1 MNVRSVFLTGLFLW
15 LAVSLQAGPA
25 VPEPLAT
32 ALGKFVAAE
41 AEWAYTQVYRRA
53 DKPHAQT
60 VARFDPSRPREHQ
73 WELVLLRGRKPS
85 SDEASRWCKRRMQED
100 VSNDAEAMV
109 QALDLEKARFFDES
123 PDRVR
128 YAVPLRKQTIKRV
141 PTENF
146 IVIAEVDRRTETL
159 RRLSASLTDEIRI
172 LGGMAKIDTAE
183 GEVVFQALE
192 GGSAAR
198 PVYISARGTGSALF
212 KRVQRSAEILFVDQR
227 RVKS

>member
-1 MNVRSVFLTGLFLW
+1 MAKPNESN
-15 LAVSLQAGPA
+15 AKP
-25 VPEPLAT
+25 P
-32 ALGKFVAAE
+32 
-41 AEWAYTQVYRRA
+41 A
-53 DKPHAQT
+53 DKPDAQT
-60 VARFDPSRPREHQ
+60 VARFDPSRPRERQ

-85 SDEASRWCKRRMQED
+85 TEEASRWCKRRMQED
-100 VSNDAEAMV
+100 VNNDAEAMV
-109 QALDLEKARFFDES
+109 QALDLENARFFDES

-128 YAVPLRKQTIKRV
+128 YAVPLRKQTIKRMV

-192 GGSAAR
+192 GGAAAR